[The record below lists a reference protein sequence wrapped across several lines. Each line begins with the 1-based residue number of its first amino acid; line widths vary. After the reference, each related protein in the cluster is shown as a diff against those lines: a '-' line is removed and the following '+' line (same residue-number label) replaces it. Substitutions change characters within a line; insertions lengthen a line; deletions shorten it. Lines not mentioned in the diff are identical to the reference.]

1 MNFREAVTV
10 LMTVPIVAAVVGV
23 LLVFVVLRDAFETII
38 LPRRASGRLR
48 VSKIFYQVT
57 WKPVAAIGRRMP
69 PGDRRESFLS
79 TYGPISLIFL
89 IILWG
94 FILIT
99 GFALLLWAAGFDA
112 TLSDGRNLYV
122 SGTTFTT
129 LGIGDFTPKTDLARF
144 LTVIEAATGFG
155 FLAVV
160 ISYLPVLYQSFSRRE
175 TTISMLDEWAGSP
188 PSAGDLLRR
197 AVAAGEVDSLLTLMA
212 QWEVWTAELL
222 ESHLS
227 YQVLSYFRSQH
238 ENQSWV
244 ASLTAILDFSTLWQ
258 ASKAH
263 GKTWQARRV
272 YAIGRH
278 ALGDLSQTLR
288 AAPKFDA
295 PDRLPESTIVALHG
309 MLSDAGAHVIDLAT
323 FRERLNSLRKGY
335 EPYAAALSHEL
346 LMELPPWL
354 PTESRKDN
362 WETTAWEGAA
372 PGESLH

>member
-1 MNFREAVTV
+1 MQV
-10 LMTVPIVAAVVGV
+10 VAALVGLV
-23 LLVFVVLRDAFETII
+23 LVAVVLRDTFETII
-38 LPRRASGRLR
+38 LPRRVSGRVR

-57 WKPVAAIGRRMP
+57 WRPVAAIGRRMP
-69 PGDRRESFLS
+69 PGDRRETFLS
-79 TYGPISLIFL
+79 TYGPISLILL

-94 FILIT
+94 ILLVT

-112 TLSDGRNLYV
+112 TISGGNNLYV

-129 LGIGDFTPKTDLARF
+129 LGIGDFTPKTDLARL
-144 LTVIEAATGFG
+144 LTVVEAATGFG

-197 AVAAGEVDSLLTLMA
+197 AVAAGEFDALIPLMA

-244 ASLTAILDFSTLWQ
+244 ASLTAILDFSALWQ

-295 PDRLPESTIVALHG
+295 PDRLPESILVALYDS
-309 MLSDAGAHVIDLAT
+309 LSAGDTHVDLAT

-346 LMELPPWL
+346 LMDLPPWL
-354 PTESRKDN
+354 PDDGRKDN

>member
-1 MNFREAVTV
+1 MNFLDGVTV
-10 LMTVPIVAAVVGV
+10 LVTVPIVAAVVGV

-38 LPRRASGRLR
+38 LPRRVSGRVR

-57 WKPVAAIGRRMP
+57 WKPVAALGRRMP

-79 TYGPISLIFL
+79 TYGPLSLIFL

-94 FILIT
+94 FILIA

-112 TLSDGRNLYV
+112 TLTDGRNLYV

-144 LTVIEAATGFG
+144 LTVVEAATGFG

-197 AVAAGEVDSLLTLMA
+197 AVAAGEVDSLIPLMA
-212 QWEVWTAELL
+212 QWETWTAELL

-295 PDRLPESTIVALHG
+295 PDRLPESTIVALHE
-309 MLSDAGAHVIDLAT
+309 MLTDAGGHVDLAT

-335 EPYAAALSHEL
+335 EPYAAALSQEL

-354 PTESRKDN
+354 PMESRKDN

-372 PGESLH
+372 LGESLH

>member
-1 MNFREAVTV
+1 MNFLAGVTV
-10 LMTVPIVAAVVGV
+10 LMTMPIVAAVVGV

-38 LPRRASGRLR
+38 LPRRVSGRVR

-57 WKPVAAIGRRMP
+57 WKPVAALGRRMP

-79 TYGPISLIFL
+79 TYGPLSLIFL

-112 TLSDGRNLYV
+112 TLTDGRNLYV

-144 LTVIEAATGFG
+144 LTVVEAATGFG

-197 AVAAGEVDSLLTLMA
+197 AVAAGEVDSLIPLMA
-212 QWEVWTAELL
+212 QWETWTAELL

-295 PDRLPESTIVALHG
+295 PDRLPESSIVALHG
-309 MLSDAGAHVIDLAT
+309 MLTDAGGHVDLAT

-335 EPYAAALSHEL
+335 EPYAAALSQEL

-354 PTESRKDN
+354 PMESRKDN